1 MLVQASAT
9 GRDQTQVVKSAVRT
23 LEILEFFD
31 EIQGPA
37 NVVAVSDALGYP
49 QSSTA
54 ALLRSMVAMGYLQ
67 YDPRARTFLPT
78 DRVSLLGSWISPT
91 LFEDGALLR
100 MMRTIQNRTG
110 QLVLIGARN
119 GDFAQYVHVLK
130 QPQAV
135 AHHIQTGMKRPLA
148 TSGVGHA
155 LLSALPDQDVRRLVH
170 RLNAYASEPQD
181 KVDIADLLT
190 QLTRVRRRG
199 YAFSKHR
206 VVENYGMIAVKLP
219 SELASRLLV
228 IGIGGCVDALQ
239 ARESELVAV
248 AREEMARYLAN
259 TASNGEREVRL
270 RPVSSQ
276 PATMPL
282 QMRQAAG

>member
-1 MLVQASAT
+1 MLIQVSAT
-9 GRDQTQVVKSAVRT
+9 GRDHTHVVKSAVRT
-23 LEILEFFD
+23 LEILEYFD
-31 EIQGPA
+31 EIRCPA
-37 NVVAVSDALGYP
+37 NVVTVSEALGYP

-54 ALLRSMVAMGYLQ
+54 ALLRSMVTMGYLQ
-67 YDPRARTFLPT
+67 YDARARTYLPT
-78 DRVSLLGSWISPT
+78 DRVSLLGSWISPP

-100 MMRTIQNRTG
+100 MMRAIQKRTG

-130 QPQAV
+130 QPEAV

-170 RLNAYASEPQD
+170 RLNAYAAEAGER
-181 KVDIADLLT
+181 VDIAELLP

-206 VVENYGMIAVKLP
+206 VVENYGMIAIKLP

-228 IGIGGCVDALQ
+228 IGIGGCVDTLQ
-239 ARESELVAV
+239 ARESELVTV
-248 AREEMARYLAN
+248 AREEMANYLAN
-259 TASNGEREVRL
+259 KGADSEGEFRL
-270 RPVSSQ
+270 RLVSDQ
-276 PATMPL
+276 PAVALP
-282 QMRQAAG
+282 QMQEAAG